1 MKKHFRFSYDAAVI
15 VTAVAVVAGMLGLST
30 PSAAEAAF
38 GFAEKAVKSAEK
50 VSATPFSAIL
60 SNISNTNTIEA
71 ERTVFTDNPLSS
83 LAKTPDDILQLIKA
97 AEDNAKNDI
106 EDGKIEERKYTAINT
121 STLIGNI
128 AVRNN
133 TDTQK
138 NINLLKYY
146 EADPDIKI
154 TDKAQP
160 SVLIFHTHT
169 TECYELLDRNWYA
182 QDYITRSNSA
192 DRNMVRVGMEIKEQL
207 EKAGYSVIHDTEIHD
222 TKYTGAYAH
231 SRKSVEKYLEQY
243 PSIQVVLDIHRDAI
257 EQSGG
262 VRIKPTAEILG
273 KKAAQ
278 LMIITG
284 CEEGKVT
291 DFPDWEQN
299 LTFALRLQSVCEEKF
314 PGLMRPVYFCQRK
327 YNMDLSHNNLL
338 IEVGSCANTLEE
350 AAYAGRLLGNSLA
363 TLLDRS
369 IEEGKNEK
377 AD

>member
-1 MKKHFRFSYDAAVI
+1 MKKIFKFSFDTVTVITALAVI
-15 VTAVAVVAGMLGLST
+15 AGTLSLAK
-30 PSAAEAAF
+30 PSVMQTVF
-38 GFAEKAVKSAEK
+38 DLAEKAVKSAEK
-50 VSATPFSAIL
+50 VSATPFSGIL
-60 SNISNTNTIEA
+60 SDISDTDTIEA
-71 ERTVFTDNPLSS
+71 ERTVFTDNPLNS
-83 LAKTPDDILQLIKA
+83 LTQTPEDISTLIRA
-97 AEDNAKNDI
+97 AEANAKNDI
-106 EDGKIEERKYTAINT
+106 EDGKIEEKKYTAIST

-138 NINLLKYY
+138 NINLLKYF
-146 EADPDIKI
+146 ETDPDIKI
-154 TDKAQP
+154 TDKTQP

-169 TECYELLDRNWYA
+169 TECYELLDRSWYA
-182 QDYITRSNSA
+182 QDYITRSNSS

-231 SRKSVEKYLEQY
+231 SRKSVEKYLKEY
-243 PSIQVVLDIHRDAI
+243 PSIQVVLDVHRDAI

-291 DFPDWEQN
+291 DFPDWEKN

-327 YNMDLSHNNLL
+327 YNMDLSPNNLL
-338 IEVGSCANTLEE
+338 VEVGSCANTLEE
-350 AAYAGRLLGNSLA
+350 ATYAGRLLGNSLA

-369 IEEGKNEK
+369 MNEK

>member
-1 MKKHFRFSYDAAVI
+1 MKKILSFSYDTAMVI
-15 VTAVAVVAGMLGLST
+15 TAVAVIAGIFSLST
-30 PSAAEAAF
+30 PTAAQTAL
-38 GFAEKAVKSAEK
+38 GFAERALKSAEK
-50 VSATPFSAIL
+50 VSATPFSSIL
-60 SNISNTNTIEA
+60 SDIPPTDTLEA
-71 ERTVFTDNPLSS
+71 NRTVFTANPLNA
-83 LAKTPDDILQLIKA
+83 LTKTPDDILQLIQSAEENA
-97 AEDNAKNDI
+97 AKDI
-106 EDGKIEERKYTAINT
+106 EDGKIEERKYTAIST

-146 EADPDIKI
+146 EADPEIKI

-169 TECYELLDRNWYA
+169 TECYELLDRKWYA
-182 QDYITRSNSA
+182 QDYITRSNSS
-192 DRNMVRVGMEIKEQL
+192 DRNMVGVGMEIKEQL
-207 EKAGYSVIHDTEIHD
+207 EKAGYTVIHDTEIHD

-231 SRKSVEKYLEQY
+231 SRKSIEKYLEEY

-291 DFPDWEQN
+291 DFPDWEKN

-327 YNMDLSHNNLL
+327 YNMDLSPNNLL
-338 IEVGSCANTLEE
+338 VEVGSCANTLEE

-369 IEEGKNEK
+369 TNEK
-377 AD
+377 TA